1 MRGSDE
7 QPSSRWDVRR
17 ITEWRVLP
25 HPRSTSRAESLLRLT
40 AALFVAA
47 FAIHG
52 IDHMCRGLDF
62 ESMPVLVIGTAQTL
76 LVVLAV
82 VLVAIRSRW
91 APVVAVVVGMV
102 NVTGFTLEHLLPDW
116 FGPFS
121 DSFVRASPH
130 RHVTAYSWVFA
141 ILDILAAIAFA
152 VAGARV
158 LRSRKPA

>member
-1 MRGSDE
+1 MKGSGE

-17 ITEWRVLP
+17 ITESPVLQR
-25 HPRSTSRAESLLRLT
+25 RSTSGSDSLLRLT
-40 AALFVAA
+40 AALLVAA

-52 IDHMCRGLDF
+52 IDHLRRGLDF
-62 ESMPVLVIGTAQTL
+62 EPMPILVIGTAQTL

-91 APVVAVVVGMV
+91 APVVAVAVGMV
-102 NVTGFTLEHLLPDW
+102 NATGFTLERLPDW

-121 DSFVRASPH
+121 DSFAGASPH

-158 LRSRKPA
+158 LRSRNPF